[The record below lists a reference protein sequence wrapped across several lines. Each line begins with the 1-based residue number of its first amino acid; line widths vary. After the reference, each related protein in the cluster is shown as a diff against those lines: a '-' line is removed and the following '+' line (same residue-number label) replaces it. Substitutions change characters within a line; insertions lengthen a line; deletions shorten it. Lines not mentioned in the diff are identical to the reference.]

1 MIRELKRSDFA
12 NPLKKKLTHARESF
26 LQEKKHQK
34 AVVTWKGLELFDL
47 KKNYRFFYILSDS
60 KNGLTSASKF
70 SLGIVCLK
78 MFSFLI

>member
-34 AVVTWKGLELFDL
+34 AVVTKTSLASL
-47 KKNYRFFYILSDS
+47 KLV
-60 KNGLTSASKF
+60 TSPWLHGRAS
-70 SLGIVCLK
+70 SCSI
-78 MFSFLI
+78 